1 VSASPQDA
9 ESSLD
14 EYVAAVN
21 AALVPDMRAGRVLL
35 SAFTR
40 HTGAFHAGLATP
52 KGQRVF
58 VRMCHSEISLAELVS
73 RPSARLALS
82 MLNRM

>member
-1 VSASPQDA
+1 
-9 ESSLD
+9 
-14 EYVAAVN
+14 
-21 AALVPDMRAGRVLL
+21 VLL

-52 KGQRVF
+52 KGSRLF
-58 VRMCHSEISLAELVS
+58 VRICHSEISLAELVS
-73 RPSARLALS
+73 RPSVRLALS